1 MLYKELSVSDSIP
14 EARLRKA
21 AKSGSLQLTKA
32 DLAGSGATL
41 HVHPESYA
49 KIMRAKKG
57 SKGVRVAIT
66 PQEIEWPMVGLNG
79 GGMHGGSIWRKIWS
93 GLKSAWKPVIK
104 PALSAAADGLASMGS
119 AYVASTGRDPA
130 LVGVARQALKRFTGV
145 GVDGATSTR
154 RGSAAKGS
162 PEMKAK
168 MARLRAMR
176 KTGGSSKRAGSF
188 RLS

>member
-1 MLYKELSVSDSIP
+1 MLYKELSVSDAIP

-49 KIMRAKKG
+49 KIMKDKKG
-57 SKGVRVAIT
+57 TKGVRIAIT
-66 PQEIEWPMVGLNG
+66 PQEIEYPMTSRNG
-79 GGMHGGSIWRKIWS
+79 GGMHGGSIWGKIWN

-119 AYVASTGRDPA
+119 TYVASTGRNPA

-145 GVDGATSTR
+145 GVAEAKPSR

-176 KTGGSSKRAGSF
+176 KAGGKATSGGSF
-188 RLS
+188 RL

>member
-1 MLYKELSVSDSIP
+1 MYKELKVSSSIP
-14 EARLRKA
+14 AKRLLKA
-21 AKSGSLQLTKA
+21 ANGGSLQLTKA
-32 DLAGSGATL
+32 DLAGSDAVL
-41 HVHPESYA
+41 HLHPESYA
-49 KIMRAKKG
+49 KVMKAKKAGKG
-57 SKGVRVAIT
+57 SRIIIT
-66 PQEIEWPMVGLNG
+66 PNEIRYPMEANG
-79 GGMHGGSIWRKIWS
+79 GSMQAGSIWKKIWS
-93 GLKSAWKPVIK
+93 SIKAAWKPVIK

-130 LVGVARQALKRFTGV
+130 LVGVARQALKKFTGV
-145 GVDGATSTR
+145 GVAGAKPSR

-188 RLS
+188 RLN